1 MFKIFPGTYT
11 GDGRK
16 VPIAEMKGWYENQL
30 ASDDQHVVNEWQKL
44 YGHKIKLWMVPTGVQ
59 NGLLVLDVDVK
70 GNENGF
76 NTIQSKNLYL
86 PTTQTQT
93 TRSGGRHFL
102 YRYPMDGRRYGNRT
116 KFDTGLDIRGEGG
129 YIAYYG
135 TDNTPI
141 AEAPQWLLE
150 EALKAETKERVA
162 IDPSMLVKISWPIV
176 EEILN
181 SACENIKNA
190 AEGESNNVL
199 NVESYRVG
207 QLIPSGSLDRET
219 AYNALFSAAKFRG
232 KPDYEA
238 KATINSGLDG
248 GGKTP
253 YINPFGNEMP
263 VLKIPEAPQ
272 VVNDRWT
279 PSFFTK
285 YDLTNMSKLRKP
297 QLFKDW
303 STEDISI
310 TTADGGTG
318 KTTLKLCE
326 AIALALG
333 EPFLGFE
340 CTSPGRTL
348 FITGEDTREK
358 IGAMIGAILK
368 QMGLMNGTPENNEKI
383 ERVMNSILVKKDTD
397 LCLITK
403 SKDGFINH
411 NKEAL
416 EKVMQAIE
424 DIRPKMIVFDP
435 IASFWGSEAA
445 LNDMSKAVAKFLGH
459 LVERSN
465 ACVEVINHMGK
476 QSSNNKDMSQFA
488 GRGGTGLPSHS
499 RVSRVLRPVYEDE
512 FSELTGLELGDR
524 SAILCNVNKF
534 SDGSPLY
541 NKPFLIVREGYLFSR
556 ITLVESKVK
565 EQQEKMTDNE
575 RIFTFIADE
584 RASGRYPSKGV
595 IQAHFSMSSD
605 KISKDRVAKALEFL
619 GYMGHMGE
627 KIKAIENPDVEA
639 GGKVYIITDSAGKEI

>member
-11 GDGRK
+11 SDGRK

-30 ASDDQHVVNEWQKL
+30 ASSDQHQVAEWNKL
-44 YGHKIKLWMVPTGVQ
+44 YSHKIKLWMVPTGVQ

-70 GNENGF
+70 DGVDGF
-76 NTIQSKNLYL
+76 KTIKERNYHL
-86 PTTQTQT
+86 PQTMSQR
-93 TRSGGRHFL
+93 TRSGGLHYI

-116 KFDTGLDIRGEGG
+116 KFDTGLDVRGEGG

-135 TDNTPI
+135 TDSTPI
-141 AEAPQWLLE
+141 AEAPQWLME
-150 EALKAETKERVA
+150 EALKAEVKSIAEL
-162 IDPSMLVKISWPIV
+162 DPSQLVKISWPIV
-176 EEILN
+176 QEILN
-181 SACENIKNA
+181 SACENIRQA
-190 AEGESNNVL
+190 PEGESNNVL

-207 QLIPSGSLDRET
+207 QLIPSGSLDRDT
-219 AYNALFSAAKFRG
+219 AYSTLFKAAKDRG

-263 VLKIPEAPQ
+263 VLTIPEAPQ
-272 VVNDRWT
+272 VITDRWT
-279 PSFFTK
+279 PTFFTK

-318 KTTLKLCE
+318 KTTLKLVE
-326 AIALALG
+326 AISLALG
-333 EPFLGFE
+333 ESFLGFE
-340 CTSPGRTL
+340 CSSPGRTL
-348 FITGEDTREK
+348 FITGEDTKEK
-358 IGAMIGAILK
+358 IGAMLGAILK
-368 QMGLMNGTPENNEKI
+368 QMGLLDGTPENDAKV
-383 ERVMNSILVKKDTD
+383 RKVMDSILVKKDTD

-411 NKEAL
+411 NMEAL
-416 EKVMQAIE
+416 KKVMEAVE

-459 LVERSN
+459 LVEKSN

-499 RVSRVLRPVYEDE
+499 RVSRVLRPVYDEE
-512 FSELTGLELGDR
+512 FSELTGMELGDR
-524 SAILCNVNKF
+524 GAIMCNVNKF

-541 NKPFLIVREGYLFSR
+541 NKPFLIVRNGYLFER
-556 ITLVESKVK
+556 VTLVESKIK
-565 EQQEKMTDNE
+565 EEQEKMGDNE
-575 RIFTFIADE
+575 RIFTYIAEE
-584 RASGRYPSKGV
+584 RGQGRYPSKGV
-595 IQAHFSMSSD
+595 IQAHFSMRGE
-605 KISKDRVAKALEFL
+605 KISKDRVAKSLEFL
-619 GYMGHMGE
+619 GYMGHLGE
-627 KIKAIENPDVEA
+627 KIKAIENPDVEV
-639 GGKVYIITDSAGKEI
+639 GGKVYVITDMSGKEL